1 MSIYTIFTLKMIFLN
16 NVFIKRLLLRNQKQK
31 SYEIFKFKINFIML
45 TFSMTSCSS
54 DDNEETV
61 SVEKANIVGTW
72 EVVST
77 MWSDSE
83 NKTEV
88 TDDYVEA
95 LIIIK
100 EDGTGIFDDEPV
112 HWTLEG
118 NKLTVTINGTN
129 IKYDYVITSLT
140 NNTMKILYKTPADED
155 GYWEQEEMTLTRK

>member
-1 MSIYTIFTLKMIFLN
+1 MIFLN

-61 SVEKANIVGTW
+61 SVEKTNIVGTW

-83 NKTEV
+83 DKTEV

>member
-1 MSIYTIFTLKMIFLN
+1 MKFLN
-16 NVFIKRLLLRNQKQK
+16 LKLILSCLLLA
-31 SYEIFKFKINFIML
+31 L
-45 TFSMTSCSS
+45 LPFSMTSCSS

-83 NKTEV
+83 DKTEV

-118 NKLTVTINGTN
+118 NKLTITINGTN

>member
-1 MSIYTIFTLKMIFLN
+1 MIFLN